1 MHSLAVI
8 QEVAFDCVATRMDI
22 FTELWVLSLQFTV
35 VLAFSQCQKKDSQI
49 TLPRLK
55 SIFERNR
62 KKVLPLILRK
72 THYSQPPFTEFWY
85 VLFVMYY
92 LSGASVLHA

>member
-1 MHSLAVI
+1 MCSYQDGHIYRTVGPQSAVYSG
-8 QEVAFDCVATRMDI
+8 
-22 FTELWVLSLQFTV
+22 LSLQL
-35 VLAFSQCQKKDSQI
+35 VLEKGLPEI

-72 THYSQPPFTEFWY
+72 THYSQPPFTEFSY

-92 LSGASVLHA
+92 LSCASVLHA